1 MSSRWQR
8 DSAGCHRPGREG
20 PAATVPQY
28 SSVVEADCMVPSI
41 VGGTNMEIQTAL
53 DHTYPKFKSA
63 DVPEAKAVKRNV
75 GEVAEGPAGT
85 TTFMR

>member
-1 MSSRWQR
+1 
-8 DSAGCHRPGREG
+8 
-20 PAATVPQY
+20 
-28 SSVVEADCMVPSI
+28 
-41 VGGTNMEIQTAL
+41 MEIQTAL

-85 TTFMR
+85 TTFMRQSPSGRLLNLKSPILERRLMNDILIDILSFNGCHRLANRL